1 MADETLTALEF
12 QRAGGTEDFRVLGTG
27 AAAWYA
33 APSHLAGARLASR
46 LAAVG
51 TGDDATR
58 PQVDLD
64 VRAQGVRVRIP
75 LTPEDDGFTQAHVD
89 VARRTCAAAAELGLE
104 PDPGVL
110 QDVQLTLDV
119 LDQAAVAPF
128 WQEALGYDAVGDEDL
143 MDPLRRRPPIW
154 FQDMDAPRPLRNRIH
169 LDSVR
174 PQEQS
179 RATVDAADD
188 LGGSVAD
195 HGYYATVADAEGNE
209 VDVLPLPAGA
219 DRWED
224 DATDDWRLVFSAM
237 TGYPVASAAQGARL
251 AETVAALADEAGLP
265 LGIDL
270 RHGVVVL
277 DSGKDRWE
285 TTEGYDVLAARVQAA
300 ARDLGL
306 RADVGL
312 ARFLQVGLDAA
323 DIPAVR
329 SFWRTVLGYE
339 DDPRDG
345 VTDIVDPRGLGTVL
359 FFQDVDADDRAR
371 RAQRNRLHLDL
382 FLPDDQLPAR
392 LEAAV
397 AAGGTVVRDVSPISW
412 TVADPEGNE
421 VDLTTSA
428 GREEQWRAG
437 HPG

>member
-1 MADETLTALEF
+1 MTDETLTALEF
-12 QRAGGTEDFRVLGTG
+12 QGAGGTGDFRVLGTG
-27 AAAWYA
+27 ASAWYA

-46 LAAVG
+46 VLAL
-51 TGDDATR
+51 DDATR

-64 VRAQGVRVRIP
+64 VRARGVRVRIP
-75 LTPEDDGFTQAHVD
+75 LTPEDDGWTRAHVTTARTVSE
-89 VARRTCAAAAELGLE
+89 VASELGLE
-104 PDPGVL
+104 PDPSVL
-110 QDVQLTLDV
+110 QDVQLAFDV

-128 WQEALGYDAVGDEDL
+128 WREALGYEAVGDEDL

-174 PQEQS
+174 PQEQA
-179 RATVDAADD
+179 RATVDAAGG
-188 LGGSVAD
+188 LGASVTD
-195 HGYYATVADAEGNE
+195 HGYYATVADSEGNE
-209 VDVLPLPAGA
+209 VDVLPLPDGT

-224 DATDDWRLVFSAM
+224 EATDDWRLVFSAM
-237 TGYPVASAAQGARL
+237 TAYRVASPALGAQLVER
-251 AETVAALADEAGLP
+251 VAALADEAGLP

-270 RHGVVVL
+270 RPGVVVL

-285 TTEGYDVLAARVQAA
+285 TLEGYDVLAARVQAA

-306 RADVGL
+306 RADVSL

-323 DIPAVR
+323 DVPAVR

-339 DDPRDG
+339 EDPRDG
-345 VTDIVDPRGLGTVL
+345 VTDIVDPRRLNPVL
-359 FFQDVDADDRAR
+359 FFQGIDANDHAR
-371 RAQRNRLHLDL
+371 RAQRNRVHLDV
-382 FLPDDQLPAR
+382 FVPDDQLEAR
-392 LEAAV
+392 VEAAV
-397 AAGGTVVRDVSPISW
+397 AAGGTVVRDASPIWW

-421 VDLTTSA
+421 VDLTKA
-428 GREEQWRAG
+428 PGREEHWRTT